1 MVASVHASKR
11 VDMLREHRKKTTA
24 KSRNVAPQP
33 TLANSNA
40 TAAQVD
46 PEIPSEEE
54 LLGEHI
60 RIFLRNN
67 PWCPEDSIIDSVGLP
82 ARKTKIQLK
91 VLEDAGFLKSVSYNN
106 SPKYAL
112 S

>member
-1 MVASVHASKR
+1 MVAPVHASKR
-11 VDMLREHRKKTTA
+11 VDVLRERRKKTTA
-24 KSRNVAPQP
+24 KSKNVVPQS
-33 TLANSNA
+33 TLAKSAA
-40 TAAQVD
+40 TAALVE

-60 RIFLRNN
+60 RIFLRYN
-67 PWCPEDSIIDSVGLP
+67 PWCPENSIIDSVGLP
-82 ARKTKIQLK
+82 ARKIKTQLK
-91 VLEDAGFLKSVSYNN
+91 VLEDEGFLNSVSYSN